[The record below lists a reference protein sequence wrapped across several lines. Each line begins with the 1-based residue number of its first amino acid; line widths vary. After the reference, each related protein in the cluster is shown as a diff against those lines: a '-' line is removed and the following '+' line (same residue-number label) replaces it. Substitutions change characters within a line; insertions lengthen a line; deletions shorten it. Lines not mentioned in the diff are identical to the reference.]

1 MLCYSNRSLSPGTRS
16 LMFEFFA
23 INRYL
28 DTGRRY
34 FWALVNFYGPHILRQ
49 LPREEDRGRGSALDI
64 YVRGLVQSGG
74 LALLDHSSI
83 SHNVS

>member
-1 MLCYSNRSLSPGTRS
+1 MTFERPLFRR

-34 FWALVNFYGPHILRQ
+34 FWALVNFYGPQILRSIPQ
-49 LPREEDRGRGSALDI
+49 EKDKGRGSALDV
-64 YVRGLVQSGG
+64 YLRGLVQSGMD
-74 LALLDHSSI
+74 LDAGFL
-83 SHNVS
+83 